1 MDKVLVFAGTE
12 VKLNVNISPI
22 EGLSME
28 NYEFK
33 VQCFT
38 SARKVVTIS
47 KDEAIKVD
55 ADNYK
60 VCVDTTGIGSGVL
73 RCKITAY
80 LPDNDFADKLRT
92 EVVEVAT
99 NITIV

>member
-22 EGLSME
+22 EGMSME
-28 NYEFK
+28 NYDFK

-38 SARKVVTIS
+38 SARKVVTID
-47 KDEAIKVD
+47 KAKAIKVD

-60 VCVDTTGIGSGVL
+60 ICVDTNGIGSGAL
-73 RCKITAY
+73 RCRITAY
-80 LPDNDFADKLRT
+80 LPDDDFPDKLRT

>member
-22 EGLSME
+22 EGMSME
-28 NYEFK
+28 NYDFK

-38 SARKVVTIS
+38 SARKVVTIE
-47 KDEAIKVD
+47 KVKAIKVD

-60 VCVDTTGIGSGVL
+60 ICVDTNGIGSGAL
-73 RCKITAY
+73 RCRITAY
-80 LPDNDFADKLRT
+80 LPDDDFPDKLRT

>member
-1 MDKVLVFAGTE
+1 MNKVLVFAGTE

-22 EGLSME
+22 EGMSME

-38 SARKVVTIS
+38 SARKVITIG
-47 KDEAIKVD
+47 KEKAIKVD

-60 VCVDTTGIGSGVL
+60 VCVDTTGIGSGEL